1 MTGSILLGDGR
12 EGMRMEGV
20 RGSAGRR
27 AKMVNAFFLFLL
39 DARLDDAPMK
49 NGSSRKDEK

>member
-1 MTGSILLGDGR
+1 
-12 EGMRMEGV
+12 
-20 RGSAGRR
+20 
-27 AKMVNAFFLFLL
+27 MVNAFFLFLL